1 LDAEDTIASLLVKR
15 RILTVEDLVLAL
27 SGSLHVPVLSED
39 VIMALLAKR
48 TLQGQD
54 IIYERPLLYRTRLM
68 AFPIFGGSHVIQV
81 KGEE

>member
-1 LDAEDTIASLLVKR
+1 
-15 RILTVEDLVLAL
+15 
-27 SGSLHVPVLSED
+27 
-39 VIMALLAKR
+39 MALLAKR